1 MRCFYCNKNE
11 ATKSY
16 ERKINGNRAHEYY
29 CLECYGQMFLD
40 GETEA
45 EETTLSA
52 CPYCG
57 TTLAEFKASS
67 LLGCPYCYRT
77 LLKSITPAILRM
89 QGDACGHRGKQ
100 QPLSV
105 DDEILFERATFVTEA
120 ERSSYRESLAEKERF
135 QRQNRELQALMTYSE
150 LDDNRREEYR
160 DKLERMKKTGKVEDE
175 IVW

>member
-1 MRCFYCNKNE
+1 MRCFYCHKNE

-16 ERKINGNRAHEYY
+16 ERKINGKREHEYY
-29 CLECYGQMFLD
+29 CQECYAQMFLD
-40 GETEA
+40 EEGAEGEVS
-45 EETTLSA
+45 LSA

-67 LLGCPYCYRT
+67 LVGCPYCYRT
-77 LLKSITPAILRM
+77 LLGKIVPTIVRM
-89 QGDACGHRGKQ
+89 QGDNCGHRGKK

-105 DDEILFERATFVTEA
+105 DDEILFDRATFVTEA
-120 ERSSYRESLAEKERF
+120 ERNSYRESLAEKERF

-150 LDDNRREEYR
+150 LDGERREEYR
-160 DKLERMKKTGKVEDE
+160 DKLERMRKTGKVEDE